1 MQIFPD
7 LPRVFCINCGVL
19 RKLKMQQRKRGEY
32 NVNKATM
39 TAAGLLAGMVVGGTV
54 GMVVGGKRET
64 RRMVKKTEKAVRAMG
79 DMMPAKMRMK

>member
-1 MQIFPD
+1 M
-7 LPRVFCINCGVL
+7 
-19 RKLKMQQRKRGEY
+19 
-32 NVNKATM
+32 NKATM
-39 TAAGLLAGMVVGGTV
+39 TAAGIITGMVVGGAV

>member
-1 MQIFPD
+1 M
-7 LPRVFCINCGVL
+7 
-19 RKLKMQQRKRGEY
+19 
-32 NVNKATM
+32 NKATM

-79 DMMPAKMRMK
+79 DMMPAMKMRMK